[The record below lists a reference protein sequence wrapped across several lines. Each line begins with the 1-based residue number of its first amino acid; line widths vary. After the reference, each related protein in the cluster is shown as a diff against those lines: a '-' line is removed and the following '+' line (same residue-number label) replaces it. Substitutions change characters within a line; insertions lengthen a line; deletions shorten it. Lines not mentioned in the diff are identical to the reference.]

1 MVDPLSISSSIVA
14 LLQLTGNII
23 KYLHCLKDASEDLKR
38 LSLELCTVHGLL
50 STLKDLSTDLDPP
63 SMELLE
69 GPDGI
74 FPQLDSLLE
83 QLSSNLGE
91 NSSKLKSILHWP
103 LQKGETRDLWSSIQ
117 QQKSSLSLVLQNN
130 QRFALYGLVK
140 LELSYRRA
148 KSRV

>member
-23 KYLHCLKDASEDLKR
+23 KYLHGLKDASDDLKR

-50 STLKDLSTDLDPP
+50 STLRDLSTDLDPP
-63 SMELLE
+63 SKELLE

-74 FPQLDSLLE
+74 FTQLDSLLE

-91 NSSKLKSILHWP
+91 NSVKLKSILHWP
-103 LQKGETRDLWSSIQ
+103 LRKGETRDLWSSIQ

-130 QRFALYGLVK
+130 QRFALYGLAK
-140 LELSYRRA
+140 PNLSY
-148 KSRV
+148 